1 MIQKLALTMTMST
14 INMLVLHYLP
24 RLCSKFASKIL
35 RGKNSMFME
44 VGTHANTRHTSDIV
58 REYKSNFGRF
68 RKSSLPFL
76 ARLINENNR
85 KR

>member
-24 RLCSKFASKIL
+24 RLCFKFASKNL
-35 RGKNSMFME
+35 KSKNFMFME

-58 REYKSNFGRF
+58 REYISNFGDEL
-68 RKSSLPFL
+68 SIALPCYL
-76 ARLINENNR
+76 
-85 KR
+85 

>member
-1 MIQKLALTMTMST
+1 
-14 INMLVLHYLP
+14 
-24 RLCSKFASKIL
+24 
-35 RGKNSMFME
+35 MFMK
-44 VGTHANTRHTSDIV
+44 VGTHANTRYTSDIV
-58 REYKSNFGRF
+58 REYKSNYGRL